1 MTPILIRVYY
11 NFFCCGWFSIGS
23 VHIWRHFIFVVIL
36 YLFSPF
42 WILNKNID
50 VSFCLPPPKRKVQSL
65 LIGQLPQA
73 CFNRLTSAVF
83 FAAMPL
89 LGANLKALYFTFYNM
104 WPLRV
109 NTFTIVSVDLRQ
121 HGAKKSLHTKILGST
136 LSESCACT
144 QFLWSK
150 HFFSISN
157 FLLGTGPT
165 AILQKN
171 SLDMKELKYL
181 VCLS

>member
-1 MTPILIRVYY
+1 MAGFQLVQ
-11 NFFCCGWFSIGS
+11 
-23 VHIWRHFIFVVIL
+23 FIFDVIL

-50 VSFCLPPPKRKVQSL
+50 VSFCLSPPKRKVQSL

-109 NTFTIVSVDLRQ
+109 NTFTIVLVDLRQ
-121 HGAKKSLHTKILGST
+121 HGAKEFTYQNSWFNFVRKLCMYTVFVVKT
-136 LSESCACT
+136 LFFHFKLPFRHRPHGYSSE
-144 QFLWSK
+144 K
-150 HFFSISN
+150 
-157 FLLGTGPT
+157 
-165 AILQKN
+165 
-171 SLDMKELKYL
+171 
-181 VCLS
+181 